1 MYNGTC
7 PISTVC
13 DFKISS
19 SPESTFQVLTP
30 QKRPPVLIWTKKTF
44 FEDFFIKS
52 LNWKR
57 KGSISNFKVTC
68 EYQTTTNIAFSCKMV
83 RVPFLLCVILK
94 LVHHQ
99 TVPFRYWLPKKGLRS
114 WFGPKSLFW
123 RLLHKEFELEK
134 KTVKFQFS
142 GQMWILDYY

>member
-1 MYNGTC
+1 MS
-7 PISTVC
+7 IVC

-19 SPESTFQVLTP
+19 SPDSTFQVWTP
-30 QKRPPVLIWTKKTF
+30 QR
-44 FEDFFIKS
+44 
-52 LNWKR
+52 
-57 KGSISNFKVTC
+57 
-68 EYQTTTNIAFSCKMV
+68 
-83 RVPFLLCVILK
+83 
-94 LVHHQ
+94 
-99 TVPFRYWLPKKGLRS
+99 GLRS